1 MDQLRIINFNRDLYS
16 KINLEFKTRDLE
28 TIFKIICF
36 HNKLSNLKIHRKWIN
51 HLCQW
56 LFKMCLQIKLIIIT
70 IWISIKIKVMGFH
83 NHKINLLNMEEDS
96 NKLRIL
102 VLKNLN
108 FKINNQIQ
116 ILDLLILL
124 KITVYLNKISEV
136 FKHKTMQINNLKI
149 NFVTYRIWAATKN
162 YNPKPKIYSME

>member
-1 MDQLRIINFNRDLYS
+1 
-16 KINLEFKTRDLE
+16 
-28 TIFKIICF
+28 
-36 HNKLSNLKIHRKWIN
+36 
-51 HLCQW
+51 
-56 LFKMCLQIKLIIIT
+56 
-70 IWISIKIKVMGFH
+70 MGFH

-96 NKLRIL
+96 NKLRLL

-124 KITVYLNKISEV
+124 KIKVCHNKISEV

-149 NFVTYRIWAATKN
+149 NFVTYRI
-162 YNPKPKIYSME
+162 